1 MKKVMAFGTFD
12 GLHPGHLNFLKQAR
26 RLGDS
31 LVVVV
36 ARDANVRKIKGRFSR
51 LGEGERLR
59 KVKRAMKRWGYKA
72 VLGGLKDPYVIIR
85 KEKPGVI
92 ALGYDQKSFDRDL
105 KKKFPKIKIARL
117 KPYQANIYKSSKLIK
132 RYAKK

>member
-36 ARDANVRKIKGRFSR
+36 ARDANVRKIKGRFPR

-59 KVKRAMKRWGYKA
+59 KVASSFQVPA
-72 VLGGLKDPYVIIR
+72 VSCQLFRRMGAV
-85 KEKPGVI
+85 E
-92 ALGYDQKSFDRDL
+92 
-105 KKKFPKIKIARL
+105 
-117 KPYQANIYKSSKLIK
+117 KSSWMLYFKLK
-132 RYAKK
+132 AGT